1 MNKGD
6 VTKTMLEGLVSKFN
20 NNIVDKEQPLP
31 TGKKKGD
38 TKNKLEAELVG
49 AANELLQPGDEQ
61 FFDEQDIDLMQA
73 VGIDFAGLTGTGGS
87 EAPEEVIDE
96 APAEEEVV
104 EEEVVEEEV
113 VEEEVVDEAPAAK
126 EEKPKP
132 KPKKKK
138 APADPTKTNK
148 GQVYVAWVAGET
160 DPEKLHKEIK
170 EAVKLTTV
178 KAWVKNWAKGK
189 GLPKAAKVTTAA

>member
-104 EEEVVEEEV
+104 EEEVV
-113 VEEEVVDEAPAAK
+113 DEAPAAK

-160 DPEKLHKEIK
+160 DPEKLHKGIK